1 MSAWKSSDG
10 GSIRVLGES
19 QATIAQGGGG
29 ADTQIISAAENTD
42 GVFIRTCVIYAV
54 VAGFGYIQAGGKIIL
69 IARSE
74 TGAYYTNLH
83 QEIFI
88 PPGVAVL
95 VGGTNCVIDTSFDL
109 RA

>member
-19 QATIAQGGGG
+19 QATIVQGPGG
-29 ADTQIISAAENTD
+29 ADTQIISAAENTE
-42 GVFIRTCVIYAV
+42 GVFIRTCVVYAV
-54 VAGFGYIQAGGKIIL
+54 TPGYGYIQAGGKIIL

-74 TGAYYTNLH
+74 TGAYFANLH
-83 QEIFI
+83 SEIFI
-88 PPGVAVL
+88 PPATAVL
-95 VGGTNCVIDTSFDL
+95 AGGISCVVDTSFDL